1 MGPSETNG
9 KRKRGRPKGVKNSV
23 KTEEDCWTP
32 EIKKCKSEQIERQ
45 PIIEIKNTE
54 NDILSKSLR
63 NKAESVDLQI
73 DDQTNVAD
81 AVCEASEEV
90 DD

>member
-32 EIKKCKSEQIERQ
+32 EIKKCKSEQIE
-45 PIIEIKNTE
+45 IKNAE